1 MKFILIALTVLFS
14 QFALAADYMVIVSES
29 AGINEIN
36 KNDLKQV
43 YLGQKS
49 NVSGVSLTPS
59 ILPTAFKATQSFIT
73 ESMGMSRAEFEK
85 YWMEKEMSGQATPP
99 KRQTTPSDMINFIK
113 SNPSFIGVIPS
124 TDTAPA
130 GVKALKVL

>member
-1 MKFILIALTVLFS
+1 MKLLLIILTVVFS
-14 QFALAADYMVIVSES
+14 QFAMASEYMVIVNQS

-49 NVSGVSLTPS
+49 NVSGTNLTPS
-59 ILPTAFKATQSFIT
+59 ILPTAFKATQSFIS
-73 ESMGMSRAEFEK
+73 EGMGMSRAEFEK

-99 KRQTTPSDMINFIK
+99 KRQTTPNDMVEFIK
-113 SNPSFIGVIPS
+113 ANPSFIGVIPS
-124 TDTAPA
+124 SDSVPA

>member
-1 MKFILIALTVLFS
+1 MKFILIAITVIFS
-14 QFALAADYMVIVSES
+14 QFALASEYIVIVSES
-29 AGINEIN
+29 TGINEIN

-49 NVSGVSLTPS
+49 NVGGVNLTPS
-59 ILPTAFKATQSFIT
+59 ILPTAFKATQSFIS
-73 ESMGMSRAEFEK
+73 EGMGMSRAEFEK

-99 KRQTTPSDMINFIK
+99 KRQTTPNDMINFIK
-113 SNPSFIGVIPS
+113 SNPSYIGVIPGA
-124 TDTAPA
+124 DKAPA

>member
-14 QFALAADYMVIVSES
+14 QFALAADYMVIVNES

-49 NVSGVSLTPS
+49 NVAGVNLTPS
-59 ILPTAFKATQSFIT
+59 ILPTAFKATQSFIS
-73 ESMGMSRAEFEK
+73 EGMGMSRAEFEK

-99 KRQTTPSDMINFIK
+99 KRQTTPNDMINFIK

-124 TDTAPA
+124 SDKAPD